1 MTPESSASRRFW
13 RFSLGQLLV
22 LFSILGVLLVI
33 LAPRVQSKYR
43 LWKEERELW
52 DSVPL

>member
-33 LAPRVQSKYR
+33 LALMCKASFACGRKSENSGTP
-43 LWKEERELW
+43 
-52 DSVPL
+52 